1 MAPISLSEEFSVA
14 IHGEGQAMTRFH
26 SLRLSSMVPYI
37 DIHTHHQTTDKEI
50 ISVLNRSFDE
60 EVVSTCSTGEAA
72 HCSKREVSLCSTGV
86 VSLYSLGIH
95 PYLTINAETDPGFIS
110 RSIRMLKDKASMNE
124 IIAIGEAG
132 IDALKGAGMD
142 VQEEIFRHQI
152 EIAEGVKK
160 PLIIHCV
167 KSIDEII
174 RLKKEL
180 CPKQPWIMHGYRKN
194 EQTARQL
201 IGHGI
206 ELSFGQRYNVQAL
219 RLTYSTSRIWLETDE
234 DCIDIREH
242 YQNVAQAL
250 NIPVDE
256 LKLKIYEQATEL
268 SSAFL
273 RV

>member
-1 MAPISLSEEFSVA
+1 
-14 IHGEGQAMTRFH
+14 MTLFH
-26 SLRLSSMVPYI
+26 SLRLNSMVPYI

-60 EVVSTCSTGEAA
+60 EVVS
-72 HCSKREVSLCSTGV
+72 LCSV
-86 VSLYSLGIH
+86 GIH
-95 PYLTINAETDPGFIS
+95 PYLTVKAQTDQDFIS
-110 RSIRMLKDKASMNE
+110 RSIRMLKDKASMDE
-124 IIAIGEAG
+124 VIAIGEAG

-142 VQEEIFRHQI
+142 VQEEIFRRQI
-152 EIAEGVKK
+152 EIAESVKK

-180 CPKQPWIMHGYRKN
+180 CPKQLWIMHGYRKN

-206 ELSFGQRYNVQAL
+206 ELSFGQRYNTQAL
-219 RLTYSTSRIWLETDE
+219 RLAYSTSRIWLETDE
-234 DCIDIREH
+234 DSIDIREH

-256 LKLKIYEQATEL
+256 LKLKVYKQAAQL